1 LPTYDYE
8 CSACGK
14 TIEIFHKMSELKKTC
29 PKCGKPALTRRIGPG
44 SGFLFRGSGFYITD
58 YRSPDYKSKA
68 ESDKPKA
75 AEPAPSAEKD
85 SKAKPSKDS
94 KESKKASKSD

>member
-8 CSACGK
+8 CGACGK
-14 TIEIFHKMSELKKTC
+14 TIEIFHKMSETKKTC
-29 PKCGKPALTRRIGPG
+29 PKCGKPALTRCIGPG

-75 AEPAPSAEKD
+75 AESASAGEKD
-85 SKAKPSKDS
+85 AKTKPAKETS
-94 KESKKASKSD
+94 ESKKASKSD